1 MKWQKT
7 SYIFSNFDKSVVLEV
22 VFDHY
27 GKELD
32 EIIEINLLEGD
43 IHSLLSEEYKMTDIE
58 RKCQEYLNELYDP
71 YLYNED

>member
-7 SYIFSNFDKSVVLEV
+7 SYTFSNFDKSVVLEV

-58 RKCQEYLNELYDP
+58 QKCQEYLNELYDP